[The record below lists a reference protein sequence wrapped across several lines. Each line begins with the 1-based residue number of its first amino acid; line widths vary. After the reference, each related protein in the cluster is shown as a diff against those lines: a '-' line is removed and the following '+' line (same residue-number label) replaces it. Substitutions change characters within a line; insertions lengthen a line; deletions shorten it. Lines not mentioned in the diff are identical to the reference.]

1 MYNKSL
7 NLIGKVVQCI
17 MARLSRVTSLRA
29 NRIHTSFVNKMSSS
43 NGVNPVMPVEKAE
56 ATKNP
61 TKHSS
66 DHQLTSYDY
75 YYEKHLA
82 QSSKTNVHSDRFT
95 RNEVQNNSTALLTSE
110 ENDPEKELVLKLVN
124 SYNQLIQSLKHTDQI
139 SCQNYTAKLHQVYA
153 GFATT
158 FEEYGVIETAH
169 SLLTFDEKT
178 YSINENRTKVTS
190 EFIGSFMKEVLTE
203 YQTILAD
210 KCEPTLNNNPYEKL
224 PYQHTGILFEERL

>member
-1 MYNKSL
+1 
-7 NLIGKVVQCI
+7 

-43 NGVNPVMPVEKAE
+43 NGVNPVMPVEKTE

-75 YYEKHLA
+75 YYEKHLT
-82 QSSKTNVHSDRFT
+82 QSSETNVHSDRFS

-110 ENDPEKELVLKLVN
+110 KNDQEKELVIKLVN

-139 SCQNYTAKLHQVYA
+139 SCQNDTAKLHQVYA
-153 GFATT
+153 GFAAI
-158 FEEYGVIETAH
+158 FEGYGVIETAH
-169 SLLTFDEKT
+169 SLLTFDEKI
-178 YSINENRTKVTS
+178 YSIKNENRTKVTS
-190 EFIGSFMKEVLTE
+190 EFIGSFMKKVLSE
-203 YQTILAD
+203 YQSILAD

-224 PYQHTGILFEERL
+224 PYHHTGILFEERL